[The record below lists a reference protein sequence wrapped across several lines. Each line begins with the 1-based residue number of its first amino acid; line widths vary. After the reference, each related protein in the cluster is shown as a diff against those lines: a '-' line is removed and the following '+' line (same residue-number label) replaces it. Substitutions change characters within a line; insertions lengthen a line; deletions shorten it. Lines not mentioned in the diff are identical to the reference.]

1 MKHRFQR
8 CLGAGQMKRLGAALA
23 AVLLA
28 TLLSACNDRSFA
40 PVERAAFVRIDIVQ
54 PRDGQASL
62 TLTGDVEPR
71 FRADLSFRVSGRVLA
86 RLADVGAH
94 VDAGEVLA
102 RLDPAEQQ
110 ADFDAA
116 TAGVAAA
123 ESQLRVAQA
132 TFDRQSHLLSSG
144 FTTRV
149 AYDQAQ
155 EQLRTA
161 QSTLELAKSQLG
173 KAREALGDTELHARA
188 AGVIT
193 ARNLE
198 VGQVVQAAQSVFTLA
213 QDGERDAV
221 FDVPES
227 MFLGDMEGGRV
238 SLALVS
244 GPDVT
249 AVGYVREI
257 SPAVDPKSSTVRV
270 KVAIQNPPPAMT
282 LGSAIAG
289 TAGTKPATEIT
300 VAVDRADGNGVKA
313 RGLDR
318 RPPDKDSVAE
328 VGDCRRLRSGS
339 GADQGRARGWRP
351 RRCRRRQAAELRPV
365 RDIWRGSIMKTRFFV
380 VASTIASALA
390 MAGCKQE
397 AKAPEPVRPV
407 LSTVLQPAASG
418 STVAVGT
425 VQPRYETN
433 LGFRVLGRLIARPVN
448 VGDLVAEGQT
458 IAAIDP
464 TALELAVRSARAD
477 LSKAQALLENAIGT
491 EERKRILIK
500 TDATTKQTLDDAEQ
514 VRAGAQ
520 ASTARAR
527 ANQTKAIEQLG
538 YAQVKADFAGVVTAV
553 SAEVGQVVSPGQS
566 VVTIARP
573 DVREAVVDI
582 GADFPVPLTV
592 GLPFTVSLQLLPAVQ
607 VQGQIREIAPQ
618 ADSVTR
624 MRRVRIALNDPPESF
639 RLGST
644 ITARLSNGHSS
655 VLRVPASAVLKEGAE
670 TFVWVIDA
678 PTSTVSLHKVDLSED
693 EGGIRVTGGLT
704 VGARIVTAGI
714 HSLKQGQQ
722 VRIEQDA
729 TP

>member
-1 MKHRFQR
+1 MHIE
-8 CLGAGQMKRLGAALA
+8 L
-23 AVLLA
+23 
-28 TLLSACNDRSFA
+28 
-40 PVERAAFVRIDIVQ
+40 VQ
-54 PRDGQASL
+54 PRDGQTAL
-62 TLTGDVEPR
+62 TLTGEVQAR
-71 FRADLSFRVSGRVLA
+71 FSADLSFRVSGRVLE
-86 RLADVGAH
+86 RLVDVGAH
-94 VDAGEVLA
+94 VNAGDLLA

-123 ESQLRVAQA
+123 EAQLRVAQA
-132 TFDRQSHLLSSG
+132 TFDRQSSLLSSG

-161 QSTLELAKSQLG
+161 QSTLESAKAELG
-173 KAREALGDTELHARA
+173 RAREALDDTELHARA

-193 ARNLE
+193 ARSLE

-227 MFLGDMEGGRV
+227 MFFGDVEHGHV

-270 KVAIQNPPPAMT
+270 KVAIQNPP
-282 LGSAIAG
+282 AG
-289 TAGTKPATEIT
+289 DDARKRHRRHRRDQTGNRDHL
-300 VAVDRADGNGVKA
+300 AVDRPDGSGVKA

-318 RPPDKDSVAE
+318 RPQDKDSVAE
-328 VGDCRRLRSGS
+328 AGDRRRLRSRS

-351 RRCRRRQAAELRPV
+351 RRCRRRQAAELRPA
-365 RDIWRGSIMKTRFFV
+365 RDIWRGSVMRTRFFV

-458 IAAIDP
+458 VAAIDP

-527 ANQTKAIEQLG
+527 ANLTKAIEQLG
-538 YAQVKADFAGVVTAV
+538 YAEVKADFAGVVTAV

-566 VVTIARP
+566 VVTVARP

-618 ADSVTR
+618 ADQVTR

-678 PTSTVSLHKVDLSED
+678 PTSTVSLRKVELSED

-704 VGARIVTAGI
+704 VGERIVTAGI